1 MRANGLVVAS
11 LRMRAY
17 VQWMGL
23 TLAERRAITET
34 VAIRYQQAGKGA
46 KGRILDELCATT
58 GWHRNHAGKALGAA
72 LAPRVVTARSPRAV
86 KYGDDVIAAL
96 ICCWAVLDRPAGK
109 RLAPIL
115 PALVAVYAVNVA
127 AIVLVTVALRS

>member
-1 MRANGLVVAS
+1 M
-11 LRMRAY
+11 
-17 VQWMGL
+17 
-23 TLAERRAITET
+23 
-34 VAIRYQQAGKGA
+34 
-46 KGRILDELCATT
+46 
-58 GWHRNHAGKALGAA
+58 
-72 LAPRVVTARSPRAV
+72 VTARSPRAV

-109 RLAPIL
+109 RLAPML